1 MQLAPEYGRF
11 LVFPFVL
18 SGWLISLCLHEF
30 GHAFAAY
37 RSGDY
42 SVASRGYLSLDVLR
56 YTHLQYSVLWPLVF
70 LALGGIGLPGG
81 AVYINMHLIQ
91 SPLNRSLV
99 AAAGP
104 LATVAVLIFLLA
116 LIPATASPGHVAL
129 YAALTFL
136 AFLQLTSL
144 VLNLLP
150 VPGLDGWGIIEPW
163 LPEDIQEFGAQ
174 FAVIAP
180 TLLFVSFL
188 LVPPVNAFFWRNV
201 YELAQMINLDLRGVG
216 LGLRLFQFWR

>member
-30 GHAFAAY
+30 GHALAAY
-37 RSGDY
+37 RGGDH
-42 SVASRGYLSLDVLR
+42 SVAARGYLTLNVLR
-56 YTHLQYSVLWPLVF
+56 YTHLQYSILWPLVF
-70 LALGGIGLPGG
+70 LAVGGIGLPGG
-81 AVYINMHLIQ
+81 AVYINMHLIPN
-91 SPLNRSLV
+91 PLNRSLV
-99 AAAGP
+99 SAAGP
-104 LATVAVLIFLLA
+104 LATLAVLICLLA
-116 LIPATASPGHVAL
+116 LIPAAASPSQVAF

-150 VPGLDGWGIIEPW
+150 IPGLDGWGIIEPW

-174 FAVIAP
+174 FSVIAP
-180 TLLFVSFL
+180 TLLFVTFL

-201 YELAQMINLDLRGVG
+201 FELASMINLDLRGVG

>member
-37 RSGDY
+37 RGGDR
-42 SVASRGYLSLDVLR
+42 SVAARGYLTLDVLR
-56 YTHLQYSVLWPLVF
+56 YTHLQYSVFWPLVI

-81 AVYINMHLIQ
+81 AVYINMHVIQ

-99 AAAGP
+99 SAAGS
-104 LATVAVLIFLLA
+104 LATLAVLIFLLA
-116 LIPATASPGHVAL
+116 LIPTAASPTQVAF

-150 VPGLDGWGIIEPW
+150 IPGLDGWGIIEPW
-163 LPEDIQEFGAQ
+163 LPEDLQEFGARLS
-174 FAVIAP
+174 VIAP
-180 TLLFVSFL
+180 TLLFMTFL
-188 LVPPVNAFFWRNV
+188 LVPPVSEFFWRNV
-201 YELAQMINLDLRGVG
+201 FELAQMINLDLRGVG